1 MIIFDEW
8 IETAEEYFEKVM
20 QIFIKDAQNSH
31 KDITK
36 LP

>member
-20 QIFIKDAQNSH
+20 ELFLEEAEVTQ
-31 KDITK
+31 
-36 LP
+36 

>member
-20 QIFIKDAQNSH
+20 ELFLEEAEELQ
-31 KDITK
+31 
-36 LP
+36 

>member
-20 QIFIKDAQNSH
+20 ELFLEEAELTQ
-31 KDITK
+31 
-36 LP
+36 

>member
-20 QIFIKDAQNSH
+20 EIFLEESKNN
-31 KDITK
+31 
-36 LP
+36 

>member
-20 QIFIKDAQNSH
+20 EIFLQDAKERS
-31 KDITK
+31 I
-36 LP
+36 